1 MRQPKIII
9 VGGGL
14 AGLMATIRVAEA
26 GVPVELFSIVPV
38 KRSHSVCAQGGINA
52 AKNQKGEGDTTQKHF
67 DDTIY
72 GGDFL
77 ANQPLVK
84 RMCEAAP
91 GIIDLLDRMGVMFNR
106 TPEGLLDYRRF
117 GGTLYHRTAFAGAT
131 TGQQLLY
138 ALDEQV
144 RRHESEGKVARREGW
159 TFLSAVIDE
168 ARVCHGICAMD
179 LRSMEVKTFPAD
191 AVIFCTGGIGAIF
204 GRSTN
209 SVVCTGSAQSAL
221 FQQGVDYA
229 NGEFI
234 QVHPT
239 AIPGEDK
246 LRLMSESA
254 RGEGGRVWVP
264 KKSGDKRTARSIP
277 ESERFYFLEE
287 WYPKYG
293 NLVPRDI
300 ATRAIHRIVYQEKLG
315 IDGQAAV
322 YLDVTHIPRETLNRK
337 LEGILEIYEKF
348 LGVDPR
354 DEPMKVFPAMHYTMG
369 GIWVNGEDQDT
380 NVPGIFAAGECEYQY
395 HGANRLGANSLVSC
409 IFGGGIAGPAAAKY
423 ARNLEKSA
431 EATESSVFA
440 REQMRQEEKNQ
451 ALIAQE
457 GAENPIAIWKEMGEI
472 MTEHVTVTR
481 VNKDL
486 QSAYT
491 RLTDLEARYKKINLS
506 DRSRWS
512 NQTLNFARELE
523 NMLILARVITMGAF
537 CRNES
542 RGAHYKPEFPERDDT
557 RWLKTT
563 RAKWA
568 DGEIKLSYEPVDISQ
583 IPPRPRRYDAAK

>member
-1 MRQPKIII
+1 MKQPRIIV

-26 GVPVELFSIVPV
+26 GVPVVLFSIVPV

-144 RRHESEGKVARREGW
+144 RRHESEGKVTKREGW
-159 TFLSAVIDE
+159 TFLSAVIDDGGVG
-168 ARVCHGICAMD
+168 RGICAMD

-191 AVIFCTGGIGAIF
+191 AVIFATGGIGAIF

-264 KKSGDKRTARSIP
+264 RNPADKRTPKTIP
-277 ESERFYFLEE
+277 DAERFYFLEE

-315 IDGQAAV
+315 INGQAAV
-322 YLDVTHIPRETLNRK
+322 YLDVTHIPREILDRK

-369 GIWVNGEDQDT
+369 GIWVSGEDQAT
-380 NVPGIFAAGECEYQY
+380 SVAGIFAAGECEYQY

-409 IFGGGIAGPAAAKY
+409 IFGGGIAGPAAVKY
-423 ARNLEKSA
+423 ARNLEKGA
-431 EATESSVFA
+431 ESTDSSVFT
-440 REQMRQEEKNQ
+440 REQRRQEEKNQ
-451 ALIAQE
+451 ALIARD
-457 GAENPIAIWKEMGEI
+457 GSENPITIWKELGEI

-481 VNKDL
+481 INKNLEGAYAKLGEL
-486 QSAYT
+486 Q
-491 RLTDLEARYKKINLS
+491 ARCKKVNLS
-506 DRSRWS
+506 DRTRWS

-523 NMLILARVITMGAF
+523 NMLILARVVTIGALR
-537 CRNES
+537 RNES
-542 RGAHYKPEFPERDDT
+542 RGAHYKPEFPDRDDAN
-557 RWLKTT
+557 WLKTT
-563 RAKWA
+563 RAKWVNSDIQLA
-568 DGEIKLSYEPVDISQ
+568 YEPVDISQ
-583 IPPRPRRYDAAK
+583 IPPRARRYDAAK

>member
-26 GVPVELFSIVPV
+26 GVPVDLFSIVPV

-52 AKNQKGEGDTTQKHF
+52 AKNQKGEGDSTAKHF

-84 RMCEAAP
+84 RMCEEAP
-91 GIIDLLDRMGVMFNR
+91 AIIDLLDRMGVMFNR

-117 GGTLYHRTAFAGAT
+117 GGTLYNRTAFAGAT

-144 RRHESEGKVARREGW
+144 RRHEADGKVRKFEGY
-159 TFLSAVIDE
+159 TFLSSVIDNSGVS
-168 ARVCHGICAMD
+168 RGICAMD
-179 LRSMEVKTFPAD
+179 LRSMDVKTFPAD
-191 AVIFCTGGIGAIF
+191 AVIFCTGGIGVIF

-239 AIPGEDK
+239 SIPGEDK

-264 KKSGDKRTARSIP
+264 KKAGDNRPPRNIP
-277 ESERFYFLEE
+277 ENERFYFLEE

-315 IDGQAAV
+315 LPNLAAV
-322 YLDVTHIPRETLNRK
+322 YLDVSHIDRATLDRK

-348 LGVDPR
+348 CGVDPR
-354 DEPMKVFPAMHYTMG
+354 EEPMKVFPGMHYTMG
-369 GIWVNGEDQDT
+369 GIWVNNDDQAT
-380 NVPGIFAAGECEYQY
+380 NIPGIYAAGECEYQY

-409 IFGGGIAGPAAAKY
+409 IFGGGIAGPAAVKY
-423 ARNLEKSA
+423 LQGLQQGAESTPSTIFDRERN
-431 EATESSVFA
+431 
-440 REQMRQEEKNQ
+440 RQEGKNQ
-451 ALIAQE
+451 TLISQE
-457 GAENPIAIWKEMGEI
+457 GTENPLTIWKEMGDI

-481 VNKDL
+481 INKNLEIADNKLVELQARFRKVNL
-486 QSAYT
+486 
-491 RLTDLEARYKKINLS
+491 R
-506 DRSRWS
+506 DRTKWS
-512 NQTLNFARELE
+512 NQTLNFTRELE
-523 NMLILARVITMGAF
+523 NMLLLARVITLGALA
-537 CRNES
+537 RNES
-542 RGAHYKPEFPERDDT
+542 RGAHYKPDFPNRDDAN
-557 RWLKTT
+557 WLKTT
-563 RAKWA
+563 RAKWSN
-568 DGEIKLSYEPVDISQ
+568 GEIHLTYDPVDISL
-583 IPPRPRRYDAAK
+583 IPPRVRKYDAAK